1 MLSVRATPI
10 PMRRWPLALA
20 VVLGTVVLGTL
31 TSPRLARAQEPG
43 GDGARPPTGE
53 VLTYYG
59 LRKLELDANVPDEE
73 KAREWEAFIKRT
85 AEQTAYAKQAI
96 ARWRDAGRVRAV
108 EAAQQLDG
116 MDAGAGD
123 KIEAW
128 RKVVAQFPR
137 TPEARAAEKRIVFWR
152 TSEAKRLSLIAAEV
166 EKSRATKVE
175 RINAWRTVLD
185 FAPPGSERRGADKRI
200 AALQTQL
207 YKEAEDL
214 DRIPRVEA
222 ETKLAAWRD
231 VLAGLPTP
239 AQRKVA
245 EQRMAALQGAR

>member
-1 MLSVRATPI
+1 MRRLSVLAALPA
-10 PMRRWPLALA
+10 LALSSLLPA
-20 VVLGTVVLGTL
+20 G
-31 TSPRLARAQEPG
+31 AWAQDPA

-59 LRKLELDANVPDEE
+59 LRKLELDASVPDEE
-73 KAREWEAFIKRT
+73 KAREWEAFLKRT

-96 ARWRDAGRVRAV
+96 ARWRDAGRIRAV

-116 MDAGAGD
+116 LDAGAAD

-128 RKVVAQFPR
+128 RKVVTWFPK
-137 TPEARAAEKRIVFWR
+137 TPDARAAEKRILFWR
-152 TSEAKRLSLIAAEV
+152 TSEAKRLSAIAGEV

-185 FAPPGSERRGADKRI
+185 FAPPGPERKAADKRI

-207 YKEAEDL
+207 FKEAEDL
-214 DRIPRVEA
+214 DRIPRVEV
-222 ETKLAAWRD
+222 ETKLSAWRD

-239 AQRKVA
+239 AQKKTA
-245 EQRMAALQGAR
+245 EQRIGALQGAK

>member
-1 MLSVRATPI
+1 MDPARASTT
-10 PMRRWPLALA
+10 PMRALALTVLLLLPALA
-20 VVLGTVVLGTL
+20 V
-31 TSPRLARAQEPG
+31 AQDPG
-43 GDGARPPTGE
+43 ADSARPSTAE

-59 LRKLELDANVPDEE
+59 LRKLELDASVSDED
-73 KAREWEAFIKRT
+73 KAREWEAFLKRT

-116 MDAGAGD
+116 MEAAAGD

-128 RKVVAQFPR
+128 KRVVAQFPR
-137 TPEARAAEKRIVFWR
+137 SPEARQAEKRIQHWR
-152 TSEAKRLSLIAAEV
+152 TTEAKRLAVIAGEV

-185 FAPPGSERRGADKRI
+185 FAPAGAEKKGAEKRI
-200 AALQTQL
+200 AALQGQL

-214 DRIPRVEA
+214 DRIPRVET
-222 ETKLAAWRD
+222 ETKVAAWRD
-231 VLAGLPTP
+231 VLAGMPTP
-239 AQRKVA
+239 AQKRTA
-245 EQRMAALQGAR
+245 EQRVAALQAGR